1 VFPADLRRLQV
12 RVAHHGLNE
21 PDIRAAFQH
30 QRRHRVPKQMASALL
45 THARFLH
52 IPAHYP
58 GQVIQR
64 ERLAGIRQEH
74 YATCSIKTVTYRIR
88 RPDTNTQR
96 EHAQQLL
103 NRLGPDQVDA
113 MVHLMEVMLDPL
125 SRKLALAAIDD
136 EPFTEQDRQAVAE
149 ADQWLQNNQPIPLE
163 NVLADFG
170 LTMTDWETM
179 AKTPLAED
187 NGQRDG

>member
-1 VFPADLRRLQV
+1 
-12 RVAHHGLNE
+12 
-21 PDIRAAFQH
+21 
-30 QRRHRVPKQMASALL
+30 M
-45 THARFLH
+45 
-52 IPAHYP
+52 
-58 GQVIQR
+58 
-64 ERLAGIRQEH
+64 
-74 YATCSIKTVTYRIR
+74 
-88 RPDTNTQR
+88 NTQR

-103 NRLGPDQVDA
+103 NHLAPDQVDA

-125 SRKLALAAIDD
+125 SRKLALAPIDD

-149 ADQWLQNNQPIPLE
+149 ADQWLQRNPPIPLE

-179 AKTPLAED
+179 AKTPLTEE